1 MKERTGAEK
10 RSLLREMAK
19 EERVLRGNGIMGAGD
34 WMMVEGV
41 RVGKKGKCEA
51 EKREI
56 V

>member
-10 RSLLREMAK
+10 RSLLREVA